1 MGDLDEVRSESV
13 SPISELTSKPPFGL
27 EVADETLAV
36 VVSPLRVD
44 DVVLPGNE
52 EHLCEFQSTIYHN
65 ETTASNYL
73 LSQSYSQEHEQYW
86 LSEVL
91 CTACGDTNILLAF
104 YCNQGK

>member
-1 MGDLDEVRSESV
+1 MVGDLDEVRSESV

-52 EHLCEFQSTIYHN
+52 EHPGQFQSIFCDNDVIVSKYH
-65 ETTASNYL
+65 
-73 LSQSYSQEHEQYW
+73 
-86 LSEVL
+86 
-91 CTACGDTNILLAF
+91 
-104 YCNQGK
+104 